1 MPAAAAAAPPMPV
14 STSASRTAALGA
26 FDYANMRC
34 NRTGVDLGKKPNLG
48 DPWVVFH
55 SPTALGVT
63 YDTFF
68 GTTHDFLDLN
78 VTLQL
83 FPSFVDLP
91 LGLRPSKARYEAT
104 KANATDPSLK
114 VRCLFCRGRFGG
126 TNSKAIWERHVKD
139 HWPKEGQQLGVAP
152 AFINLTLSQAHAS
165 TSTDIRR
172 PSRHVPK
179 RPSGA
184 NAHIRNKSNDNGN
197 WRPTARRDRSTD
209 DNVSSTPSSRASSV
223 TPESV
228 LPPRPVP
235 PRQALKPKVVAVVPT
250 VKSKAD
256 DHERKEYV
264 FFPQNPPH
272 RPLHFEEASAI
283 CFIPR
288 YVPEDRSNATSVDHP
303 GASTNLSGA
312 PVTPKKA
319 SKDASIPV
327 SPNWDNVFG
336 DSPIR
341 PIGSWDI
348 QSDIQEHQR
357 LATLPSTDDLLE
369 ACMELG
375 AKTSAQKCVS
385 SDQDSRAPS
394 LKKRSRDEDSSEE
407 GDDEMDAMPF
417 VKRRRVT
424 SFHSVSSFSSYAATS
439 DYDDS
444 SFEASFDAA
453 DSPVADSPMIGT
465 PGADSPIYADS
476 PIDLLDFDKSL

>member
-1 MPAAAAAAPPMPV
+1 MPA
-14 STSASRTAALGA
+14 STSASRTAALSG
-26 FDYANMRC
+26 FDYVNMRC
-34 NRTGVDLGKKPNLG
+34 NRTGMDLGKKPNVG

-55 SPTALGVT
+55 PPNALSVT

-68 GTTHDFLDLN
+68 GTTHDFLDLTL
-78 VTLQL
+78 TLQL
-83 FPSFVDLP
+83 YPSFVDLP

-104 KANATDPSLK
+104 KANTADPSLK

-126 TNSKAIWERHVKD
+126 INSKAIWERHVKD
-139 HWPKEGQQLGVAP
+139 HWPKEGQQLGAVP
-152 AFINLTLSQAHAS
+152 AFNNLTPSQAHAS

-172 PSRHVPK
+172 PSRHVLK

-197 WRPTARRDRSTD
+197 WRPTVRRDRSMD
-209 DNVSSTPSSRASSV
+209 DNVSTSSSRASSV
-223 TPESV
+223 TPE
-228 LPPRPVP
+228 LAPPPRPVP
-235 PRQALKPKVVAVVPT
+235 ARQSLKPKVVAVVPT

-283 CFIPR
+283 CFIPK
-288 YVPEDRSNATSVDHP
+288 YVPEDHSNVMSVDHP
-303 GASTNLSGA
+303 EASTNLGGA

-319 SKDASIPV
+319 FKDASMPI

-348 QSDIQEHQR
+348 QSDIQEHRR
-357 LATLPSTDDLLE
+357 LASLPSTDDLLE

-375 AKTSAQKCVS
+375 ARTSAS
-385 SDQDSRAPS
+385 SDQGSESSCAPA

-407 GDDEMDAMPF
+407 GDDEIDAMPF

-465 PGADSPIYADS
+465 PGADSPIHADS
-476 PIDLLDFDKSL
+476 PIDLLDLDKNL